1 METTTMSDQTT
12 NPADDQM
19 AIMQQQV
26 HELANLTEDDLYRT
40 LGVQMKQAE
49 LAQENNPA
57 ALEAAIAKGA
67 FDAPEGAEMGLGE
80 NLRAFGARWWGDIE
94 PHLYNL
100 LCKEDNPQRAQ
111 VLSQLPASANPAATA
126 AAATGS
132 SGSGSA
138 DQIALVLA
146 PLLIG
151 LLPFNLPIIATAGAT
166 IAAKVILS
174 SGLKTTC
181 EMWQESIEEREKAKA
196 KAAEPA
202 ADAPAA

>member
-1 METTTMSDQTT
+1 MSDETTT
-12 NPADDQM
+12 PADDQT
-19 AIMQQQV
+19 AIMEQQV
-26 HELANLTEDDLYRT
+26 KELANLTEDDLFRT
-40 LGVQMKQAE
+40 LGMQMKQAE

-100 LCKEDNPQRAQ
+100 LCKEDNPQRNQ
-111 VLSQLPASANPAATA
+111 ILGHLPGSANATANA

-132 SGSGSA
+132 SGSASA
-138 DQIALVLA
+138 DAIALALA

-166 IAAKVILS
+166 IAAKLILS

-196 KAAEPA
+196 KDAPPS
-202 ADAPAA
+202 DAPAA

>member
-1 METTTMSDQTT
+1 MSDQTT
-12 NPADDQM
+12 TPSGDQT

-26 HELANLTEDDLYRT
+26 QELANLTEDDLFRT
-40 LGVQMKQAE
+40 LGMQMKQAE

-80 NLRAFGARWWGDIE
+80 NLRAFGARWWGEIE

-100 LCKEDNPQRAQ
+100 LCKDDNPQRAQ
-111 VLSQLPASANPAATA
+111 ILSHLPAATNPAATA
-126 AAATGS
+126 AASAGS
-132 SGSGSA
+132 SGSASA
-138 DQIALVLA
+138 DTIALALA

-151 LLPFNLPIIATAGAT
+151 LLPFNLPIIASAGAT
-166 IAAKVILS
+166 IAAKLILS

-196 KAAEPA
+196 KDGETPA
-202 ADAPAA
+202 AG